1 MDFDLAL
8 FLIFAIVIIVLA
20 ICLIIYAIKK
30 MKKPKEEVFSETFI
44 VKSGNKV
51 NVTVKST
58 GDNKTEIKF
67 EQSSDL

>member
-1 MDFDLAL
+1 
-8 FLIFAIVIIVLA
+8 
-20 ICLIIYAIKK
+20 
-30 MKKPKEEVFSETFI
+30 MKKTKEEVFSETFI